1 MTRTI
6 LLAALALVTSLTAS
20 LAAPSNADAQT
31 TAEVQP
37 DRVIAMYFH
46 RTERCPTCEMMGSYS
61 GEAVKIGFPEQLK
74 KGTVEFKMID
84 YEKNENAALAKAY
97 KIKGPALI
105 IAKIEANK
113 VNEYK
118 DLKEIWSKV
127 REKAE
132 FIAYVQ
138 ENVKAYAR

>member
-6 LLAALALVTSLTAS
+6 LLAALALVTSLAAS
-20 LAAPSNADAQT
+20 LSAASNADAQT

-46 RTERCPTCEMMGSYS
+46 RTERCPTCKMMGSYS
-61 GEAVKIGFPEQLK
+61 EEAVKTGFPEQLK

-84 YEKNENAALAKAY
+84 YEKKENADLAKAY

-105 IAKIEANK
+105 VAKIEANK
-113 VNEYK
+113 VKEYK
-118 DLKEIWSKV
+118 DLREIWSKV

-132 FIAYVQ
+132 YIAYVQ
-138 ENVKAYAR
+138 ENVKIYAR